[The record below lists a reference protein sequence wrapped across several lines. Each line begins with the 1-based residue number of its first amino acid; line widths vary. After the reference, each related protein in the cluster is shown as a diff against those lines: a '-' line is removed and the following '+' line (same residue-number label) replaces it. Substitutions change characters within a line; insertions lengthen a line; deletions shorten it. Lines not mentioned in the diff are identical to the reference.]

1 MKKEK
6 KIALITL
13 LVMILNMF
21 SPYSILFNNISK
33 AATGVLGENPIIINN
48 LGVTKKGSNKIL
60 TVEIAAVTEA
70 ILNGFDFQF
79 KIDKSKITPCNK
91 NTGASTTSLGMIM
104 AQSDYFLGTLQVKN
118 YDKNSNTFHF
128 LATEPSG
135 GTDIA
140 DNGYIPGQV
149 GDDAIDVNGK
159 DFSVYY
165 PILKLSFKLDSSV
178 DEANLP
184 SDLFSLVPS
193 GVGLPTGLKV
203 NYTNESGVKISKDL
217 TLATHGFTQAEKQIT
232 SISVKTNPTKT
243 AYDHGDTIDL
253 TGGVIQ
259 VTYDDN
265 TTEDIDMTDPAVTI
279 KTGSPAD
286 VNNPNVKLEY
296 KSQETT
302 FNITVNDPIQSLSV
316 ATPMTQGEYDHG
328 DTLNFAGLTLA
339 AVTKSGATKTITN
352 TTPGLAISETQADV
366 NSPNFTKITGTSN
379 VEVKGTQIIKFTYD
393 GKTAQQTII
402 VNDRISSVNIV
413 TQPNKTAIKYGEALD
428 LTGATVKITLASG
441 DTTNISL
448 PDGSATI
455 SAFNNK
461 QIGSKQKLTVTINNK
476 TAPETIDVEAYNYV
490 KETTLTEPTKVDY
503 AYNEALDV
511 TGGRIKVTWANGTV
525 SNVNLTTNMVTG
537 YNQTQLG
544 VQTLTISNTFE
555 YTLSNGTQIQDPKTM
570 TYEVEVTNQA
580 KTITITPPTKTEY
593 EHGDKLDFTGG
604 NIKIIYADG
613 TTQQKQITSNMVRES
628 NGSQVNMAPTAS
640 DYINNEIS
648 KTLVIKYKED
658 NATGTVNYPI
668 KIKNVVSQI
677 SMSTEPTS
685 KTYNI
690 GDTTYNLAGGT
701 IKVTRKA
708 GNTETV
714 ALTDQGITLTNLS
727 TLTTNKGTKPVT
739 VTYEGKTTTFNITI
753 KNGVKNINI
762 TAPTK
767 TEYEHGDTLDFTGGK
782 IEVKYADSTTSNVQ
796 ITNAMVTD
804 NATGTAVNMSPAAAE
819 YTNNKL
825 TKTLKIE
832 YTEDGVTETAYYTI
846 TIKNPID
853 QITIVTSPKTQ
864 YNLNDSTTGVG
875 GTLKVTRK
883 AGNYETIN
891 ILDSMVSGLTTSVAG
906 TGKTATVTYTD
917 DGITKT
923 TTYTYNV
930 KDNITSITITPPT
943 KSQYNHGDA
952 LDLTGGKITIQYAS
966 GTTQDKPLDASMIT
980 ESDGSTVNMSPSLY
994 GNTNKESKTLLI
1006 KYEEDGVSSQENYPI
1021 EIINDIKQIAIQ
1033 GTAKSQY
1040 NVNDPLQ
1047 PGLSILVT
1055 RASGVPEAITVTS
1068 SMLTNFSTATEGTR
1082 IATITYTENGITK
1095 TTTFTYTVTDTVTNI
1110 NVNTQ
1115 PTKAT
1120 KYGENADL
1128 TGATIDV
1135 VKGSGTTTIPVTK
1148 DMIKPGTYNPN
1159 QTGNQTIKVIYGGK
1173 ETSLTIT
1180 VKDYVTGITIN
1191 PASVTGKYNDTL
1203 SKMIQTNNIQ
1213 YTVKYAKAGAQTP
1226 EALTESMV
1234 SGYSATT
1241 TQDQNLTVTYKDTD
1255 TNSYTNGQDF
1265 TANLKVTLS
1274 KEVKKIDITAPSK
1287 TKYEHG
1293 EAIATDGTI
1302 TVTFTDNTTEQRT
1315 MKANMITE
1323 NDGSPLNMS
1332 PAVSDYT
1339 NNKINK
1345 TLKITYTEEGKTGTV
1360 NYPIEIINKVQ
1371 SITIKGTP
1379 KTTYNINEALDN
1391 NITITIHR
1399 QTGADEDVTV
1409 TTSMIPSF
1417 NTTTETSGTPRSSDI
1432 EYTENG
1438 TTVKVPYTYT
1448 VTDTVTNIN
1457 VNTQPTKA
1465 TKYGENADLTGA
1477 TIDVVKGSGTT
1488 TIPVTKDMI
1497 KPGTYNPNQTGNQTI
1512 KVIYGGKET
1521 SLTITVKDY
1530 VTGITI
1536 NPASVTGKYND
1547 TLSKMIQT
1555 NNIQYTV
1562 KYAKAGAQTP
1572 EALTE
1577 SMVSGYSATTTQD
1590 QNLTVT
1596 YKDTDTNSYTNG
1608 QDFTANL
1615 KVTLSKEVKKIDIT
1629 APSKTKYEHGEAIAT
1644 DGTITVTFTDNTT
1657 EQRTMKAN
1665 MITENDGS
1673 PLNMSPAVSDYTNNK
1688 INKTLKITYTEEGK
1702 TGTVNYPIEIIN
1714 KVQSITIKGTPK
1726 TTYNIN
1732 EALDNNI
1739 TITIHRQTGADE
1751 DVTVTTSMI
1760 PSFNTTTETS
1770 GTPRSSDIEYTENGT
1785 TVKVPY
1791 TYTVTDTVTNINVN
1805 TQPTKATKYGKDA
1818 DLTGVTIDVVKGSGT
1833 TTIPVTKDMIKPGTY
1848 NPNQTGNQTI
1858 KVIYGGKE
1866 TSLTITVKDYVTG
1879 ITINPASVTGKYNDT
1894 LSKMI
1899 QTNNIQY
1906 TVKYAKAGAQTP
1918 EALTESMVSGYSAT
1932 TTQDQNL
1939 TVTYKDTDT
1948 NSYTNGQ
1955 DFTANLKVTLDDT
1968 ITGMTLKQTGT
1979 VKTNYKYNE
1988 EFDVTNLVIVVHKLS
2003 GDENVPVTKDMIK
2016 NYNKQKLGNQ
2026 TVSVEYNG
2034 TTVGTI
2040 NATVKDYI
2048 ASVIITAPSKI
2059 TYKYNEELDLSD
2071 AKITITMASKPS
2083 APTTISVTP
2092 SMISGYDKTKVGA
2105 QTVTITYTDSENKV
2119 HKQTFGVTVKDAIKT
2134 ITLENNN
2141 FKTNYKYGENLN
2153 LSGLSLKVTKESGE
2167 TTTVP
2172 ITSGMISGYNPNKLG
2187 NQTLTIN
2194 YEGKQ
2199 FTTVVNVVDYVK
2211 DITLTPPTKNE
2222 YKIGE
2227 TLNLVG
2233 GSITEKMASGAKGST
2248 IALTNSIVSG
2258 FDSTTPGTKNL
2269 TVKYVKDGK
2278 TYTKTF
2284 QIAVINTINHIEVIA
2299 PTKTNYKY
2307 GENLNLAGGT
2317 VKIHME
2323 DGTIKTIQLTNNMV
2337 TGYDKTKP
2345 GQQMLKVTYTSED
2358 NKKYEGYFKVTV
2370 GEDYIKD
2377 TKFVAPTKKEYRI
2390 GDTIDL
2396 AGGSITEVYA
2406 SGKLGNKYELTN
2418 SMISGFDSTTPG
2430 TKQITVT
2437 FNNKTYKYNV
2447 TVKDKT
2453 LGISIKT
2460 LPNKLEY
2467 KKGENIDLTGAT
2479 LNVVKESGTT
2489 TIKIT
2494 ANMVSGY
2501 DKNKTGM
2508 QVITVT
2514 YEGFT
2519 AQFSVLVKEEAQTN
2533 PEKPDN
2539 NKPNTDNNKP
2549 NTDNNKPNT
2558 DNNKPNTDNNK
2569 PNTDNNKPNTTDKNN
2584 NSTSNTTPSVPSTT
2598 NRNTTNIS
2606 NETTTEENKKEA
2618 TEETNKEETTNEENK
2633 NEETKQEDNKNTQDE
2648 NKVPLVSGTND
2659 NNNNKTPK
2667 DKGTISIQGL
2677 LNILGLLLALLAL
2690 AFIIIVLAKRRNN
2703 VKIYIEEGDEK
2714 VLIGKEKVTKDNR
2727 ELDLNK
2733 YYNKYKE
2740 DEYKIVLSKSIS
2752 KKLDKK
2758 TVNLTV
2764 HDKKESFVV
2773 DYDSKEYIYRT

>member
-243 AYDHGDTIDL
+243 GYDHGDTIDL

-537 YNQTQLG
+537 YKQTQLG

-690 GDTTYNLAGGT
+690 GDTTYNLAGGA

-1135 VKGSGTTTIPVTK
+1135 VKGSGTTTIPVTN
-1148 DMIKPGTYNPN
+1148 DMIQQGTYNPTTLGSQQIIIQYEGQ
-1159 QTGNQTIKVIYGGK
+1159 QTT
-1173 ETSLTIT
+1173 LTIN
-1180 VKDYVTGITIN
+1180 VKDYVTGITIS

-1213 YTVKYAKAGAQTP
+1213 YTVTYAKAGAQTP
-1226 EALTESMV
+1226 ETLAESMV

-1241 TQDQNLTVTYKDTD
+1241 TQDQNLTVTYKDADTD
-1255 TNSYTNGQDF
+1255 SYTNGQDF
-1265 TANLKVTLS
+1265 TTNLKVTLS

-1345 TLKITYTEEGKTGTV
+1345 TLKITYTEDGKVGTI

-1371 SITIKGTP
+1371 TITIKGTP
-1379 KTTYNINEALDN
+1379 KTTYN
-1391 NITITIHR
+1391 
-1399 QTGADEDVTV
+1399 V
-1409 TTSMIPSF
+1409 
-1417 NTTTETSGTPRSSDI
+1417 
-1432 EYTENG
+1432 
-1438 TTVKVPYTYT
+1438 
-1448 VTDTVTNIN
+1448 
-1457 VNTQPTKA
+1457 
-1465 TKYGENADLTGA
+1465 
-1477 TIDVVKGSGTT
+1477 
-1488 TIPVTKDMI
+1488 
-1497 KPGTYNPNQTGNQTI
+1497 
-1512 KVIYGGKET
+1512 
-1521 SLTITVKDY
+1521 
-1530 VTGITI
+1530 
-1536 NPASVTGKYND
+1536 
-1547 TLSKMIQT
+1547 
-1555 NNIQYTV
+1555 
-1562 KYAKAGAQTP
+1562 
-1572 EALTE
+1572 
-1577 SMVSGYSATTTQD
+1577 
-1590 QNLTVT
+1590 
-1596 YKDTDTNSYTNG
+1596 
-1608 QDFTANL
+1608 
-1615 KVTLSKEVKKIDIT
+1615 
-1629 APSKTKYEHGEAIAT
+1629 
-1644 DGTITVTFTDNTT
+1644 
-1657 EQRTMKAN
+1657 
-1665 MITENDGS
+1665 
-1673 PLNMSPAVSDYTNNK
+1673 
-1688 INKTLKITYTEEGK
+1688 
-1702 TGTVNYPIEIIN
+1702 
-1714 KVQSITIKGTPK
+1714 
-1726 TTYNIN
+1726 N

-1848 NPNQTGNQTI
+1848 NPTTLGSQQVTIQYKGQQTT
-1858 KVIYGGKE
+1858 
-1866 TSLTITVKDYVTG
+1866 LTINVKDYVTG

-2569 PNTDNNKPNTTDKNN
+2569 PNTDNNKPNTDNNKPNTTDKNN

>member
-243 AYDHGDTIDL
+243 GYDHGDTIDL

-537 YNQTQLG
+537 YKQTQLG

-943 KSQYNHGDA
+943 KSQYNHGEA

-1006 KYEEDGVSSQENYPI
+1006 KYEEDGISSQENYPI

-1033 GTAKSQY
+1033 GTAQSQY

-1128 TGATIDV
+1128 TGVTIEV

-1148 DMIKPGTYNPN
+1148 DMIKPGTYNPTTLGSQQVTIQYEGQ
-1159 QTGNQTIKVIYGGK
+1159 QTT
-1173 ETSLTIT
+1173 LTIN

-1241 TQDQNLTVTYKDTD
+1241 TQDQNLTVTYKD
-1255 TNSYTNGQDF
+1255 
-1265 TANLKVTLS
+1265 A
-1274 KEVKKIDITAPSK
+1274 
-1287 TKYEHG
+1287 
-1293 EAIATDGTI
+1293 
-1302 TVTFTDNTTEQRT
+1302 
-1315 MKANMITE
+1315 
-1323 NDGSPLNMS
+1323 
-1332 PAVSDYT
+1332 
-1339 NNKINK
+1339 
-1345 TLKITYTEEGKTGTV
+1345 
-1360 NYPIEIINKVQ
+1360 
-1371 SITIKGTP
+1371 
-1379 KTTYNINEALDN
+1379 
-1391 NITITIHR
+1391 
-1399 QTGADEDVTV
+1399 
-1409 TTSMIPSF
+1409 
-1417 NTTTETSGTPRSSDI
+1417 
-1432 EYTENG
+1432 
-1438 TTVKVPYTYT
+1438 
-1448 VTDTVTNIN
+1448 
-1457 VNTQPTKA
+1457 
-1465 TKYGENADLTGA
+1465 
-1477 TIDVVKGSGTT
+1477 
-1488 TIPVTKDMI
+1488 
-1497 KPGTYNPNQTGNQTI
+1497 
-1512 KVIYGGKET
+1512 
-1521 SLTITVKDY
+1521 
-1530 VTGITI
+1530 
-1536 NPASVTGKYND
+1536 
-1547 TLSKMIQT
+1547 
-1555 NNIQYTV
+1555 
-1562 KYAKAGAQTP
+1562 
-1572 EALTE
+1572 
-1577 SMVSGYSATTTQD
+1577 
-1590 QNLTVT
+1590 
-1596 YKDTDTNSYTNG
+1596 
-1608 QDFTANL
+1608 
-1615 KVTLSKEVKKIDIT
+1615 
-1629 APSKTKYEHGEAIAT
+1629 
-1644 DGTITVTFTDNTT
+1644 
-1657 EQRTMKAN
+1657 
-1665 MITENDGS
+1665 
-1673 PLNMSPAVSDYTNNK
+1673 
-1688 INKTLKITYTEEGK
+1688 
-1702 TGTVNYPIEIIN
+1702 
-1714 KVQSITIKGTPK
+1714 
-1726 TTYNIN
+1726 
-1732 EALDNNI
+1732 
-1739 TITIHRQTGADE
+1739 
-1751 DVTVTTSMI
+1751 
-1760 PSFNTTTETS
+1760 
-1770 GTPRSSDIEYTENGT
+1770 
-1785 TVKVPY
+1785 
-1791 TYTVTDTVTNINVN
+1791 
-1805 TQPTKATKYGKDA
+1805 
-1818 DLTGVTIDVVKGSGT
+1818 
-1833 TTIPVTKDMIKPGTY
+1833 
-1848 NPNQTGNQTI
+1848 
-1858 KVIYGGKE
+1858 
-1866 TSLTITVKDYVTG
+1866 
-1879 ITINPASVTGKYNDT
+1879 
-1894 LSKMI
+1894 
-1899 QTNNIQY
+1899 
-1906 TVKYAKAGAQTP
+1906 
-1918 EALTESMVSGYSAT
+1918 
-1932 TTQDQNL
+1932 
-1939 TVTYKDTDT
+1939 DT

-2083 APTTISVTP
+2083 APTTISVTQ

-2153 LSGLSLKVTKESGE
+2153 LSGLSLKVTKESGA

-2437 FNNKTYKYNV
+2437 FNNKKYNYSI

>member
-943 KSQYNHGDA
+943 KSQYNHGEA

-1006 KYEEDGVSSQENYPI
+1006 KYEEDGISSQENYPI

-1033 GTAKSQY
+1033 GTAQSQY

-1213 YTVKYAKAGAQTP
+1213 YTVTYAKAGAQTP
-1226 EALTESMV
+1226 ETLAESMV

-1255 TNSYTNGQDF
+1255 TD
-1265 TANLKVTLS
+1265 
-1274 KEVKKIDITAPSK
+1274 
-1287 TKYEHG
+1287 
-1293 EAIATDGTI
+1293 
-1302 TVTFTDNTTEQRT
+1302 
-1315 MKANMITE
+1315 
-1323 NDGSPLNMS
+1323 
-1332 PAVSDYT
+1332 
-1339 NNKINK
+1339 
-1345 TLKITYTEEGKTGTV
+1345 
-1360 NYPIEIINKVQ
+1360 
-1371 SITIKGTP
+1371 
-1379 KTTYNINEALDN
+1379 
-1391 NITITIHR
+1391 
-1399 QTGADEDVTV
+1399 
-1409 TTSMIPSF
+1409 
-1417 NTTTETSGTPRSSDI
+1417 
-1432 EYTENG
+1432 
-1438 TTVKVPYTYT
+1438 
-1448 VTDTVTNIN
+1448 
-1457 VNTQPTKA
+1457 
-1465 TKYGENADLTGA
+1465 
-1477 TIDVVKGSGTT
+1477 
-1488 TIPVTKDMI
+1488 
-1497 KPGTYNPNQTGNQTI
+1497 
-1512 KVIYGGKET
+1512 
-1521 SLTITVKDY
+1521 
-1530 VTGITI
+1530 
-1536 NPASVTGKYND
+1536 
-1547 TLSKMIQT
+1547 
-1555 NNIQYTV
+1555 
-1562 KYAKAGAQTP
+1562 
-1572 EALTE
+1572 
-1577 SMVSGYSATTTQD
+1577 
-1590 QNLTVT
+1590 
-1596 YKDTDTNSYTNG
+1596 
-1608 QDFTANL
+1608 
-1615 KVTLSKEVKKIDIT
+1615 
-1629 APSKTKYEHGEAIAT
+1629 
-1644 DGTITVTFTDNTT
+1644 
-1657 EQRTMKAN
+1657 
-1665 MITENDGS
+1665 
-1673 PLNMSPAVSDYTNNK
+1673 
-1688 INKTLKITYTEEGK
+1688 
-1702 TGTVNYPIEIIN
+1702 
-1714 KVQSITIKGTPK
+1714 
-1726 TTYNIN
+1726 
-1732 EALDNNI
+1732 
-1739 TITIHRQTGADE
+1739 
-1751 DVTVTTSMI
+1751 
-1760 PSFNTTTETS
+1760 
-1770 GTPRSSDIEYTENGT
+1770 
-1785 TVKVPY
+1785 
-1791 TYTVTDTVTNINVN
+1791 
-1805 TQPTKATKYGKDA
+1805 
-1818 DLTGVTIDVVKGSGT
+1818 
-1833 TTIPVTKDMIKPGTY
+1833 
-1848 NPNQTGNQTI
+1848 
-1858 KVIYGGKE
+1858 
-1866 TSLTITVKDYVTG
+1866 
-1879 ITINPASVTGKYNDT
+1879 
-1894 LSKMI
+1894 
-1899 QTNNIQY
+1899 
-1906 TVKYAKAGAQTP
+1906 
-1918 EALTESMVSGYSAT
+1918 
-1932 TTQDQNL
+1932 
-1939 TVTYKDTDT
+1939 
-1948 NSYTNGQ
+1948 SYTNGQ

-1988 EFDVTNLVIVVHKLS
+1988 EIDVTNLVIVVHKLS

-2016 NYNKQKLGNQ
+2016 NYNKQQLGNQ

-2048 ASVIITAPSKI
+2048 ASVVITAPSKI

-2071 AKITITMASKPS
+2071 AKITITMASKPN

-2092 SMISGYDKTKVGA
+2092 SMISGYNKTQVGA
-2105 QTVTITYTDSENKV
+2105 QTITITYTDSENKV
-2119 HKQTFGVTVKDAIKT
+2119 HKQTFGVTVNDAIKT

-2153 LSGLSLKVTKESGE
+2153 LSGLSLKVTKESGA

-2172 ITSGMISGYNPNKLG
+2172 VTSGMISGYNPNKLG

-2227 TLNLVG
+2227 TLSLVG
-2233 GSITEKMASGAKGST
+2233 GSITEKMASGANGSI
-2248 IALTNSIVSG
+2248 IALTNNMISG

-2284 QIAVINTINHIEVIA
+2284 QVAVINTINHIEVIA

-2323 DGTIKTIQLTNNMV
+2323 DGTIKTVPLTDKMV

-2396 AGGSITEVYA
+2396 AGGSITEIYA

-2418 SMISGFDSTTPG
+2418 SMISGFNSTTPG

-2437 FNNKTYKYNV
+2437 FNNKKYNYSI

-2569 PNTDNNKPNTTDKNN
+2569 PNTTDKNN

-2598 NRNTTNIS
+2598 NKNTTNIN
-2606 NETTTEENKKEA
+2606 NETTTEENKNEK
-2618 TEETNKEETTNEENK
+2618 TEETNNEEITNDENK
-2633 NEETKQEDNKNTQDE
+2633 NEETKQEENNKNTQEE
-2648 NKVPLVSGTND
+2648 NKVPMVPGTND
-2659 NNNNKTPK
+2659 NNNNTPK
-2667 DKGTISIQGL
+2667 DKGTINIQGL
-2677 LNILGLLLALLAL
+2677 LNILGLLLALVAL

-2714 VLIGKEKVTKDNR
+2714 VLVGKEKVTKDNR

-2740 DEYKIVLSKSIS
+2740 EEYKIVLSKSIS

>member
-243 AYDHGDTIDL
+243 GYDHGDTIDL

-537 YNQTQLG
+537 YKQTQLG

-690 GDTTYNLAGGT
+690 GDTTYNLAGGA

-1135 VKGSGTTTIPVTK
+1135 VKGSGTTTIPVTN
-1148 DMIKPGTYNPN
+1148 DMIQQGTYNPTTLGSQQIIIQYEGQ
-1159 QTGNQTIKVIYGGK
+1159 QTT
-1173 ETSLTIT
+1173 LTIN
-1180 VKDYVTGITIN
+1180 VKDYVTGITIS

-1213 YTVKYAKAGAQTP
+1213 YTVTYAKAGAQTP
-1226 EALTESMV
+1226 ETLAESMV

-1241 TQDQNLTVTYKDTD
+1241 TQDQNLTVTYKD
-1255 TNSYTNGQDF
+1255 
-1265 TANLKVTLS
+1265 A
-1274 KEVKKIDITAPSK
+1274 
-1287 TKYEHG
+1287 
-1293 EAIATDGTI
+1293 
-1302 TVTFTDNTTEQRT
+1302 
-1315 MKANMITE
+1315 
-1323 NDGSPLNMS
+1323 
-1332 PAVSDYT
+1332 
-1339 NNKINK
+1339 
-1345 TLKITYTEEGKTGTV
+1345 
-1360 NYPIEIINKVQ
+1360 
-1371 SITIKGTP
+1371 
-1379 KTTYNINEALDN
+1379 
-1391 NITITIHR
+1391 
-1399 QTGADEDVTV
+1399 
-1409 TTSMIPSF
+1409 
-1417 NTTTETSGTPRSSDI
+1417 
-1432 EYTENG
+1432 
-1438 TTVKVPYTYT
+1438 
-1448 VTDTVTNIN
+1448 
-1457 VNTQPTKA
+1457 
-1465 TKYGENADLTGA
+1465 
-1477 TIDVVKGSGTT
+1477 
-1488 TIPVTKDMI
+1488 
-1497 KPGTYNPNQTGNQTI
+1497 
-1512 KVIYGGKET
+1512 
-1521 SLTITVKDY
+1521 
-1530 VTGITI
+1530 
-1536 NPASVTGKYND
+1536 
-1547 TLSKMIQT
+1547 
-1555 NNIQYTV
+1555 
-1562 KYAKAGAQTP
+1562 
-1572 EALTE
+1572 
-1577 SMVSGYSATTTQD
+1577 
-1590 QNLTVT
+1590 
-1596 YKDTDTNSYTNG
+1596 
-1608 QDFTANL
+1608 
-1615 KVTLSKEVKKIDIT
+1615 
-1629 APSKTKYEHGEAIAT
+1629 
-1644 DGTITVTFTDNTT
+1644 
-1657 EQRTMKAN
+1657 
-1665 MITENDGS
+1665 
-1673 PLNMSPAVSDYTNNK
+1673 
-1688 INKTLKITYTEEGK
+1688 
-1702 TGTVNYPIEIIN
+1702 
-1714 KVQSITIKGTPK
+1714 
-1726 TTYNIN
+1726 
-1732 EALDNNI
+1732 
-1739 TITIHRQTGADE
+1739 
-1751 DVTVTTSMI
+1751 
-1760 PSFNTTTETS
+1760 
-1770 GTPRSSDIEYTENGT
+1770 
-1785 TVKVPY
+1785 
-1791 TYTVTDTVTNINVN
+1791 
-1805 TQPTKATKYGKDA
+1805 
-1818 DLTGVTIDVVKGSGT
+1818 
-1833 TTIPVTKDMIKPGTY
+1833 
-1848 NPNQTGNQTI
+1848 
-1858 KVIYGGKE
+1858 
-1866 TSLTITVKDYVTG
+1866 
-1879 ITINPASVTGKYNDT
+1879 
-1894 LSKMI
+1894 
-1899 QTNNIQY
+1899 
-1906 TVKYAKAGAQTP
+1906 
-1918 EALTESMVSGYSAT
+1918 
-1932 TTQDQNL
+1932 
-1939 TVTYKDTDT
+1939 DT

-1988 EFDVTNLVIVVHKLS
+1988 EIDVTNLVIVVHKLS

-2083 APTTISVTP
+2083 APTTISVTQ

-2153 LSGLSLKVTKESGE
+2153 LSGLSLKVTKESGA

-2437 FNNKTYKYNV
+2437 FNNKKYNYSI

>member
-441 DTTNISL
+441 DTTNINL

-455 SAFNNK
+455 STFNNT

-537 YNQTQLG
+537 YNKTQLG

-767 TEYEHGDTLDFTGGK
+767 TEYEHGDTIDFTGGK

-943 KSQYNHGDA
+943 KSQYNHGEA

-1006 KYEEDGVSSQENYPI
+1006 KYEEDGISSQENYPI

-1033 GTAKSQY
+1033 GTAQSQY

-1128 TGATIDV
+1128 TGVTINV

-1148 DMIKPGTYNPN
+1148 DMIKPGTYNPTTLGSQQVTIQYEGQ
-1159 QTGNQTIKVIYGGK
+1159 QTT
-1173 ETSLTIT
+1173 LTIN

-1203 SKMIQTNNIQ
+1203 SKMIH
-1213 YTVKYAKAGAQTP
+1213 AKAGAQTP
-1226 EALTESMV
+1226 ETLAESMV

-1255 TNSYTNGQDF
+1255 TD
-1265 TANLKVTLS
+1265 
-1274 KEVKKIDITAPSK
+1274 
-1287 TKYEHG
+1287 
-1293 EAIATDGTI
+1293 
-1302 TVTFTDNTTEQRT
+1302 
-1315 MKANMITE
+1315 
-1323 NDGSPLNMS
+1323 
-1332 PAVSDYT
+1332 
-1339 NNKINK
+1339 
-1345 TLKITYTEEGKTGTV
+1345 
-1360 NYPIEIINKVQ
+1360 
-1371 SITIKGTP
+1371 
-1379 KTTYNINEALDN
+1379 
-1391 NITITIHR
+1391 
-1399 QTGADEDVTV
+1399 
-1409 TTSMIPSF
+1409 
-1417 NTTTETSGTPRSSDI
+1417 
-1432 EYTENG
+1432 
-1438 TTVKVPYTYT
+1438 
-1448 VTDTVTNIN
+1448 
-1457 VNTQPTKA
+1457 
-1465 TKYGENADLTGA
+1465 
-1477 TIDVVKGSGTT
+1477 
-1488 TIPVTKDMI
+1488 
-1497 KPGTYNPNQTGNQTI
+1497 
-1512 KVIYGGKET
+1512 
-1521 SLTITVKDY
+1521 
-1530 VTGITI
+1530 
-1536 NPASVTGKYND
+1536 
-1547 TLSKMIQT
+1547 
-1555 NNIQYTV
+1555 
-1562 KYAKAGAQTP
+1562 
-1572 EALTE
+1572 
-1577 SMVSGYSATTTQD
+1577 
-1590 QNLTVT
+1590 
-1596 YKDTDTNSYTNG
+1596 
-1608 QDFTANL
+1608 
-1615 KVTLSKEVKKIDIT
+1615 
-1629 APSKTKYEHGEAIAT
+1629 
-1644 DGTITVTFTDNTT
+1644 
-1657 EQRTMKAN
+1657 
-1665 MITENDGS
+1665 
-1673 PLNMSPAVSDYTNNK
+1673 
-1688 INKTLKITYTEEGK
+1688 
-1702 TGTVNYPIEIIN
+1702 
-1714 KVQSITIKGTPK
+1714 
-1726 TTYNIN
+1726 
-1732 EALDNNI
+1732 
-1739 TITIHRQTGADE
+1739 
-1751 DVTVTTSMI
+1751 
-1760 PSFNTTTETS
+1760 
-1770 GTPRSSDIEYTENGT
+1770 
-1785 TVKVPY
+1785 
-1791 TYTVTDTVTNINVN
+1791 
-1805 TQPTKATKYGKDA
+1805 
-1818 DLTGVTIDVVKGSGT
+1818 
-1833 TTIPVTKDMIKPGTY
+1833 
-1848 NPNQTGNQTI
+1848 
-1858 KVIYGGKE
+1858 
-1866 TSLTITVKDYVTG
+1866 
-1879 ITINPASVTGKYNDT
+1879 
-1894 LSKMI
+1894 
-1899 QTNNIQY
+1899 
-1906 TVKYAKAGAQTP
+1906 
-1918 EALTESMVSGYSAT
+1918 
-1932 TTQDQNL
+1932 
-1939 TVTYKDTDT
+1939 
-1948 NSYTNGQ
+1948 SYTNGQ

-1988 EFDVTNLVIVVHKLS
+1988 EIDVTNLVIVVHKLS

-2016 NYNKQKLGNQ
+2016 NYNKQQLGNQ

-2048 ASVIITAPSKI
+2048 ASVVITAPSKI

-2071 AKITITMASKPS
+2071 AKITITMASKPN

-2092 SMISGYDKTKVGA
+2092 SMISGYNKTQVGA
-2105 QTVTITYTDSENKV
+2105 QTITITYTDSENKV
-2119 HKQTFGVTVKDAIKT
+2119 HKQTFGVTVNDAIKT

-2153 LSGLSLKVTKESGE
+2153 LSGLSLKVTKESGV

-2172 ITSGMISGYNPNKLG
+2172 VTSGMISGYNPNKLG

-2227 TLNLVG
+2227 TLSLVG
-2233 GSITEKMASGAKGST
+2233 GSITEKMASGANGSI
-2248 IALTNSIVSG
+2248 IALTNNMISG

-2284 QIAVINTINHIEVIA
+2284 QVAVINTINHIEVIA

-2323 DGTIKTIQLTNNMV
+2323 DGTIKTVPLTDKMV

-2396 AGGSITEVYA
+2396 AGGSITEIYA

-2418 SMISGFDSTTPG
+2418 SMISGFNSTTPG

-2437 FNNKTYKYNV
+2437 FNNKKYNYSI

-2569 PNTDNNKPNTTDKNN
+2569 PNTDNNKPDTTDKNN

-2598 NRNTTNIS
+2598 NKNTTNIN
-2606 NETTTEENKKEA
+2606 NETTTEENKNEK
-2618 TEETNKEETTNEENK
+2618 TEETNNEEITNDENK
-2633 NEETKQEDNKNTQDE
+2633 NEETKQEENNKNTQEE
-2648 NKVPLVSGTND
+2648 NKVPMVPGTND
-2659 NNNNKTPK
+2659 NNNNTPK
-2667 DKGTISIQGL
+2667 DKGTINIQGL
-2677 LNILGLLLALLAL
+2677 LNILGLLLALVAL

-2714 VLIGKEKVTKDNR
+2714 VLVGKEKVTKDNR

-2740 DEYKIVLSKSIS
+2740 EEYKIVLSKSIS

>member
-1033 GTAKSQY
+1033 GTAQSQY

-1128 TGATIDV
+1128 TGVTINV

-1148 DMIKPGTYNPN
+1148 DMIKPGTYNPTTLGSQQVTIQYEGQ
-1159 QTGNQTIKVIYGGK
+1159 QTT
-1173 ETSLTIT
+1173 LTIN
-1180 VKDYVTGITIN
+1180 VKDYVTGITIS

-1213 YTVKYAKAGAQTP
+1213 YTVTYAKAGAQTP
-1226 EALTESMV
+1226 ETLAESMV

-1241 TQDQNLTVTYKDTD
+1241 TQDQNLTVTYKDADTD
-1255 TNSYTNGQDF
+1255 SYTNGQDF
-1265 TANLKVTLS
+1265 TTNLKVTLS

-1293 EAIATDGTI
+1293 ETIATDGTI

-1345 TLKITYTEEGKTGTV
+1345 TLKITYTEDGKVGTI

-1371 SITIKGTP
+1371 TITIKGTP
-1379 KTTYNINEALDN
+1379 KTTYNVNEALDN

-1596 YKDTDTNSYTNG
+1596 YKDTDT
-1608 QDFTANL
+1608 D
-1615 KVTLSKEVKKIDIT
+1615 
-1629 APSKTKYEHGEAIAT
+1629 
-1644 DGTITVTFTDNTT
+1644 
-1657 EQRTMKAN
+1657 
-1665 MITENDGS
+1665 
-1673 PLNMSPAVSDYTNNK
+1673 
-1688 INKTLKITYTEEGK
+1688 
-1702 TGTVNYPIEIIN
+1702 
-1714 KVQSITIKGTPK
+1714 
-1726 TTYNIN
+1726 
-1732 EALDNNI
+1732 
-1739 TITIHRQTGADE
+1739 
-1751 DVTVTTSMI
+1751 
-1760 PSFNTTTETS
+1760 
-1770 GTPRSSDIEYTENGT
+1770 
-1785 TVKVPY
+1785 
-1791 TYTVTDTVTNINVN
+1791 
-1805 TQPTKATKYGKDA
+1805 
-1818 DLTGVTIDVVKGSGT
+1818 
-1833 TTIPVTKDMIKPGTY
+1833 
-1848 NPNQTGNQTI
+1848 
-1858 KVIYGGKE
+1858 
-1866 TSLTITVKDYVTG
+1866 
-1879 ITINPASVTGKYNDT
+1879 
-1894 LSKMI
+1894 
-1899 QTNNIQY
+1899 
-1906 TVKYAKAGAQTP
+1906 
-1918 EALTESMVSGYSAT
+1918 
-1932 TTQDQNL
+1932 
-1939 TVTYKDTDT
+1939 
-1948 NSYTNGQ
+1948 SYTNGQ

-1988 EFDVTNLVIVVHKLS
+1988 EIDVTNLVIVVHKLS

-2083 APTTISVTP
+2083 APTTISVTQ

-2153 LSGLSLKVTKESGE
+2153 LSGLSLKVTKESGA

-2437 FNNKTYKYNV
+2437 FNNKKYNYSI

-2533 PEKPDN
+2533 PEKPDNNKPNTDN